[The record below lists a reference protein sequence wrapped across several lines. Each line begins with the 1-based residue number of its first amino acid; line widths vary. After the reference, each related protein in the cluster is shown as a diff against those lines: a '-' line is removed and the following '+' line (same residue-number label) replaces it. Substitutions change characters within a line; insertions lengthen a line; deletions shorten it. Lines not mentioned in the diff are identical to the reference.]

1 MWATCQSAKFWV
13 TLGAILAGMAV
24 VLGAYGSHM
33 LEGSEE
39 VYDKFLLSV
48 QYHMWH
54 ALALLAVGW
63 QCSVGSKP
71 NSWAAFSGIFFATGI
86 FLFSGN
92 LYVFAITGNPAIIGA
107 TPVGGFCFI
116 CGWTF
121 LALASFLQKR
131 GDS

>member
-1 MWATCQSAKFWV
+1 MWATYQSAKFWA

-63 QCSVGSKP
+63 QCSVGSEPKT
-71 NSWAAFSGIFFATGI
+71 WAAFSGVLFTTGI

-92 LYVFAITGNPAIIGA
+92 LYVFAITGTPAIIAA
-107 TPVGGFCFI
+107 TPVGGSCFI
-116 CGWTF
+116 GGWIF

-131 GDS
+131 EVS